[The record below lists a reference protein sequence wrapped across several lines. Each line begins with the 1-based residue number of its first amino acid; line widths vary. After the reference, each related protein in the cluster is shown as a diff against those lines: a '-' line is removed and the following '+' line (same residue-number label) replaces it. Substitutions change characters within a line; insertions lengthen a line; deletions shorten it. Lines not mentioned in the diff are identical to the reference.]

1 MARTEG
7 EFGLFDV
14 VFRHRFGPAWRG
26 RGMGKRDVIEG
37 MRKKE
42 KSTFFYR
49 RNAPECRSMMEDIEI
64 FSNVFFFCSV

>member
-42 KSTFFYR
+42 KADVLLPPDRPGVSLNDGR
-49 RNAPECRSMMEDIEI
+49 H
-64 FSNVFFFCSV
+64 